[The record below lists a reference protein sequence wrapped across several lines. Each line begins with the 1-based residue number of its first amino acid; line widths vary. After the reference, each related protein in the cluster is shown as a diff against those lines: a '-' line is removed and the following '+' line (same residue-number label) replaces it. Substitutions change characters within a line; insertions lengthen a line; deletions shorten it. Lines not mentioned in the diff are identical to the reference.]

1 MLKAIL
7 YPGAKLFVTSGG
19 KEQSSGILKEKV
31 NELCDLVPA
40 LHREIDWSR
49 GKTKEGKDYC
59 EYVFK
64 NGSRIDNLAA
74 KESSRGKRR
83 HAGLLEECV
92 GIDGDMLNQVIL
104 PIMQIDRRCTC
115 GSPDPDE
122 PLNKSQVYVTT
133 AGWKNTFPYQ
143 KLIATLV
150 RMVIEPEKAFVLGGT
165 WRVPVAVGLQ
175 SRSFIK
181 DLERDSTMN
190 DVSFSREFCSE
201 WAGTV
206 QDAFFDG
213 DAIDRCRKIQLPEYE
228 ITGRISSKAYFVIGY
243 DVGRKGCASVAT
255 VFKVTPQSAGPA
267 IKSLVNIY
275 ELPDAHFEDQAIWL
289 KKTYYKYKARRLV
302 IDGNG
307 LTKPSPCK
315 TF

>member
-206 QDAFFDG
+206 
-213 DAIDRCRKIQLPEYE
+213 
-228 ITGRISSKAYFVIGY
+228 
-243 DVGRKGCASVAT
+243 
-255 VFKVTPQSAGPA
+255 
-267 IKSLVNIY
+267 
-275 ELPDAHFEDQAIWL
+275 
-289 KKTYYKYKARRLV
+289 
-302 IDGNG
+302 
-307 LTKPSPCK
+307 
-315 TF
+315 